1 MSKGL
6 KVNATILRDAA
17 MPATGPEGSES
28 SGGNK
33 GGGERIGEDGSVR
46 GSTDAAGQDRL
57 RLSHLSRRTSGRLRR
72 SALVTLRWIAVAG
85 QALTLLIIAIGFG
98 FTYPYVLASVMVM
111 ASAALNVG
119 VSLFLPL
126 DRRVGSRE
134 AIFQLGFD
142 TLQLTGLLWLTG
154 GMTNPFALLFIAP
167 VVTGATTL
175 SRRVLFSIGTLAVC
189 ASLFLLFNHQPLPW
203 SPEGS
208 FKLPQNFLIGM
219 WLALMTGMVFT
230 SVYTWQ
236 AAREGRRMSEAL
248 AATEAVL
255 AHEQK
260 LAALGGLAAA
270 AAHELGTPLATI
282 QLVAKEMAREL
293 KPQTPL
299 GDDARL
305 LVEQTQR
312 CRKILTQLAA
322 RGDAAEP
329 MHDMMTLEALLSE
342 AANPYVGLG
351 RKIDIELSGDGA
363 EPDIR
368 RQAEILFGLKNFV
381 ENAVEFAH
389 SRVVLSGHWNETRL
403 SIAIVDDGPGFDPT
417 VLSRLGEPYVSVRG
431 EANGMAG
438 GLGLGFFIAK
448 TLIERTGGSAEFD
461 NNHAAAGAFVKLT
474 WPLNKITA

>member
-1 MSKGL
+1 MMSNDETR
-6 KVNATILRDAA
+6 NATILRDKA
-17 MPATGPEGSES
+17 PLQTEQPEMSYS
-28 SGGNK
+28 D
-33 GGGERIGEDGSVR
+33 DGAVR

-72 SALVTLRWIAVAG
+72 SALVTLRWIAVGG
-85 QALTLLIIAIGFG
+85 QAITLLIIAKGFG
-98 FTYPYVLASVMVM
+98 YSYPYVLAAIMVLT
-111 ASAALNVG
+111 SAALNLA
-119 VSLFLPL
+119 VSLWLPL

-134 AIFQLGFD
+134 AILQLGFD

-154 GMTNPFALLFIAP
+154 GMNNPFSLLYIAP

-175 SRRVLFSIGTLAVC
+175 SKRVLFSIGTLGAC
-189 ASLFLLFNHQPLPW
+189 ASLFLLFNHLPLPW
-203 SPEGS
+203 SPAGS
-208 FKLPQNFLIGM
+208 FVLPQKFMVGM
-219 WLALMTGMVFT
+219 WLALITGMIFT

-260 LAALGGLAAA
+260 LTALGGLAAA

-293 KPQTPL
+293 DAKTAL
-299 GDDARL
+299 GEDAQL
-305 LVEQTQR
+305 LVQQTQR
-312 CRKILTQLAA
+312 CREILKQLAA

-329 MHDMMTLEALLSE
+329 MHDLMTLDALLSE
-342 AANPYVGLG
+342 AAQPYIGLG
-351 RKIDIELSGDGA
+351 SDIEIITQGKGE

-381 ENAVEFAH
+381 ENAVEFAK
-389 SRVVLSGHWNETRL
+389 GHVILTGRWTKNSLTIIIE
-403 SIAIVDDGPGFDPT
+403 DDGPGFDPT
-417 VLSRLGEPYVSVRG
+417 VRARLGEPYVSVRG
-431 EANGMAG
+431 ETNEMAG

-448 TLIERTGGSAEFD
+448 TLIERTGGHVSFD
-461 NNHAAAGAFVKLT
+461 NRGVGGGACVKLA
-474 WPLNKITA
+474 WPLEKIAA